1 MVSEP
6 STGYICG
13 FEVYTGD
20 ASGQS
25 QGNTQELQYA
35 SKISLHC
42 PRFVRFSTVIGHG
55 SSLFILIII
64 TIALT

>member
-1 MVSEP
+1 MNACVLLRAESISSVTTRKSQAGSILIFFMDSEP

-25 QGNTQELQYA
+25 QGNAQEL
-35 SKISLHC
+35 
-42 PRFVRFSTVIGHG
+42 
-55 SSLFILIII
+55 
-64 TIALT
+64 

>member
-6 STGYICG
+6 STGYIGG

-25 QGNTQELQYA
+25 QGNVQEVQDA
-35 SKISLHC
+35 SKTSLHC
-42 PRFVRFSTVIGHG
+42 PRFVRLSTVVGHG
-55 SSLFILIII
+55 SSCLF
-64 TIALT
+64 

>member
-25 QGNTQELQYA
+25 QGNAQELQDA
-35 SKISLHC
+35 SKTSCIVLGLLDSVQLLD
-42 PRFVRFSTVIGHG
+42 IG
-55 SSLFILIII
+55 SSCLF
-64 TIALT
+64 